1 MQTVVDVNLD
11 SVKDMVKNKRWLH
24 HGSLAAHCANRA
36 LGMRKNQPK
45 GIVQW
50 ELVEASA
57 EQHYKKM
64 LKTRGKKFTTVHKD
78 YLEDVLNDVFDALIN
93 D

>member
-1 MQTVVDVNLD
+1 MQTVVDVNLG
-11 SVKDMVKNKRWLH
+11 SVKNMINDKRWSH
-24 HGSLAAHCANRA
+24 HGSLAAHCTNRA

-45 GIVQW
+45 GILQW

-57 EQHYKKM
+57 EQHFKKM
-64 LKTRGKKFTTVHKD
+64 LKTRGKKFATVHKD
-78 YLEDVLNDVFDALIN
+78 HLEDVLNDVFDALVN

>member
-11 SVKDMVKNKRWLH
+11 SVKDMVNDKRWLF
-24 HGSLAAHCANRA
+24 HGSLAAHCAVRA

-57 EQHYKKM
+57 EQHFKKM
-64 LKTRGKKFTTVHKD
+64 LNTRGKKFTTAAKTH
-78 YLEDVLNDVFDALIN
+78 LENVLDDVFDALVN

>member
-11 SVKDMVKNKRWLH
+11 SYKDMVNDKRWLF
-24 HGSLAAHCANRA
+24 HGTLAAHCVNRA

-45 GIVQW
+45 GTIQW

-64 LKTRGKKFTTVHKD
+64 LKTRGKKFTTAHEYHLD
-78 YLEDVLNDVFDALIN
+78 DVLNDVFDALVN
-93 D
+93 H